1 MAQRRHNFIS
11 GAAVLA
17 FAVAVTKV
25 LGALYKI
32 PLGNLLDKEGMAHFY
47 AAYNIYSLLLVLSTA
62 GLPLALSRLVS
73 RAAAQGRLNAQRR
86 IFRTALALLAAIGL
100 LCSAVMC
107 LFPQWLSGLLH
118 DSLAAPAIRALG
130 PAVLFVCLTSAIRG
144 YTQGLGDM
152 TPTAV
157 SQMTESAG
165 KLVIGL
171 GLCLV
176 LLHRGADSSLCAAGA
191 IAGVTAGSLLA
202 LAVLAVFLLRR
213 RRIVASDAP
222 PTRGIVLREL
232 LTAGIPITLGAAGMS
247 LITLLDQGLVMS
259 TLQNTLGYTESA
271 ATALYGEYTFGMT
284 LFALPPSFIFPVT
297 VSLVPDIAAALAR
310 GDRAAAG
317 RSTAAALKLTTL
329 VALPAGAGLSVLAGP
344 ILHLLYPA
352 VPATAEAAAYHLTI
366 LGIACIFVCL
376 MVATNGV
383 LQAYGKEYIPVV
395 TLLCGGI
402 LKIVTNYLMVGDPAT
417 NVRGAP
423 VSTLYCYALI
433 VVLNLIAIT
442 RCVPERPSYFRLF
455 GRPLLITAVMALAA
469 RSSYELLARV
479 LPVRWAVLPAIAA
492 AAVVYGV
499 LVLALGAVTRAD
511 QPPSGFVPSRP
522 FILSARLKPERS
534 RIYGPR
540 PSAPHALDRIPQRR
554 HRIVASERGR
564 VCKLS
569 ALPVAHPAPLRYLA
583 DRVHTPR
590 VNVYPAAP
598 QKIDLRIHT
607 ARLLL
612 HADRAVPRAP
622 PRLYPVGLRTVAVH
636 DRIF

>member
-47 AAYNIYSLLLVLSTA
+47 AAYNIYNLLLVLSTA

-73 RAAAQGRLNAQRR
+73 RAAAQGRRNAQRR
-86 IFRTALALLAAIGL
+86 IFRTALALLAVIGAV
-100 LCSAVMC
+100 CSAVMC
-107 LFPQWLSGLLH
+107 LFPQVLSGLLH
-118 DSLAAPAIRALG
+118 DSLAAPAIRVLG

-171 GLCLV
+171 ALCL
-176 LLHRGADSSLCAAGA
+176 LLLRRGADAPLCAAGA
-191 IAGVTAGSLLA
+191 IAGVTAGSLLS
-202 LAVLAVFLLRR
+202 LTVLAVFLLRR
-213 RRIVASDAP
+213 RARIAASDRP
-222 PTRGIVLREL
+222 PARREILREL

-247 LITLLDQGLVMS
+247 LITLLDQALVMS
-259 TLQNTLGYTESA
+259 TLQNTLGYTEAA

-284 LFALPPSFIFPVT
+284 LFVLPPSFIYPVT
-297 VSLVPDIAAALAR
+297 VSLVPDIADALAR

-352 VPATAEAAAYHLTI
+352 VPETAEAAAYHLTF
-366 LGIACIFVCL
+366 LGLACIFVCL

-383 LQAYGKEYIPVV
+383 LQSYGHPLLPVIS
-395 TLLCGGI
+395 LLCGGV

-417 NVRGAP
+417 GIRGAA

-433 VVLNLIAIT
+433 AVINLAAIA
-442 RCVPERPSYFRLF
+442 RLVPERPGYISLF
-455 GRPLLITAVMALAA
+455 AKPVLLTAVMALAA
-469 RSSYELLARV
+469 RSGYGLFCRLL
-479 LPVRWAVLPAIAA
+479 PERWAVLPAVLL
-492 AAVVYGV
+492 AAVVYV
-499 LVLALGAVTRAD
+499 VLALAIGAVTRQD
-511 QPPSGFVPSRP
+511 LQT
-522 FILSARLKPERS
+522 
-534 RIYGPR
+534 
-540 PSAPHALDRIPQRR
+540 
-554 HRIVASERGR
+554 
-564 VCKLS
+564 
-569 ALPVAHPAPLRYLA
+569 LPKGEKLA
-583 DRVHTPR
+583 DRLH
-590 VNVYPAAP
+590 
-598 QKIDLRIHT
+598 LR
-607 ARLLL
+607 
-612 HADRAVPRAP
+612 
-622 PRLYPVGLRTVAVH
+622 
-636 DRIF
+636 

>member
-1 MAQRRHNFIS
+1 M
-11 GAAVLA
+11 
-17 FAVAVTKV
+17 
-25 LGALYKI
+25 
-32 PLGNLLDKEGMAHFY
+32 
-47 AAYNIYSLLLVLSTA
+47 LSTA

-86 IFRTALALLAAIGL
+86 IFRTALALLAVIGL

-130 PAVLFVCLTSAIRG
+130 PAVLLVCLTSAIRG

-222 PTRGIVLREL
+222 PARGIVLREL

-284 LFALPPSFIFPVT
+284 LFALPPSFIYPVT

-433 VVLNLIAIT
+433 VVLNLIAIA

-469 RSSYELLARV
+469 RSSYELLAHV

-511 QPPSGFVPSRP
+511 VIGLPKGDKIAGF
-522 FILSARLKPERS
+522 L
-534 RIYGPR
+534 
-540 PSAPHALDRIPQRR
+540 H
-554 HRIVASERGR
+554 
-564 VCKLS
+564 
-569 ALPVAHPAPLRYLA
+569 LR
-583 DRVHTPR
+583 
-590 VNVYPAAP
+590 
-598 QKIDLRIHT
+598 
-607 ARLLL
+607 
-612 HADRAVPRAP
+612 
-622 PRLYPVGLRTVAVH
+622 
-636 DRIF
+636 

>member
-47 AAYNIYSLLLVLSTA
+47 AAYNIYNLLLVLSTA

-73 RAAAQGRLNAQRR
+73 RAAAQGRRNAQRR
-86 IFRTALALLAAIGL
+86 IFRTALALLAVIGAV
-100 LCSAVMC
+100 CSAVMS
-107 LFPQWLSGLLH
+107 LFPQVLSGLLH
-118 DSLAAPAIRALG
+118 DSLAAPAIRVLG

-171 GLCLV
+171 ALCL
-176 LLHRGADSSLCAAGA
+176 LLLRRGADAPLCAAGA
-191 IAGVTAGSLLA
+191 IAGVTAGSLLS
-202 LAVLAVFLLRR
+202 LTVLAVFLLRR
-213 RRIVASDAP
+213 RARIAASDRP
-222 PTRGIVLREL
+222 PARREILREL

-247 LITLLDQGLVMS
+247 LITLLDQALVMS
-259 TLQNTLGYTESA
+259 TLQNTLGYTEAA

-284 LFALPPSFIFPVT
+284 LFVLPPSFIYPVT
-297 VSLVPDIAAALAR
+297 VSLVPDIADALAR

-352 VPATAEAAAYHLTI
+352 VPETAEAAAYHLTF
-366 LGIACIFVCL
+366 LGLACIFVCL

-383 LQAYGKEYIPVV
+383 LQAYGKEYIPVF
-395 TLLCGGI
+395 TLLCGGV

-417 NVRGAP
+417 GIRGAA

-433 VVLNLIAIT
+433 VLIDLIAIA
-442 RCVPERPSYFRLF
+442 RLVPERPGYISLF
-455 GRPLLITAVMALAA
+455 AKPVLLTAVMALAA
-469 RSSYELLARV
+469 RSGYGLFCRLL
-479 LPVRWAVLPAIAA
+479 PERWAVLPAVLL
-492 AAVVYGV
+492 AAVVYV
-499 LVLALGAVTRAD
+499 VLALAIGAVTRQD
-511 QPPSGFVPSRP
+511 LQT
-522 FILSARLKPERS
+522 
-534 RIYGPR
+534 
-540 PSAPHALDRIPQRR
+540 
-554 HRIVASERGR
+554 
-564 VCKLS
+564 
-569 ALPVAHPAPLRYLA
+569 LPKGEKLA
-583 DRVHTPR
+583 DRLH
-590 VNVYPAAP
+590 
-598 QKIDLRIHT
+598 LR
-607 ARLLL
+607 
-612 HADRAVPRAP
+612 
-622 PRLYPVGLRTVAVH
+622 
-636 DRIF
+636 

>member
-1 MAQRRHNFIS
+1 MTHRRQNFMG
-11 GAAVLA
+11 GAAILA
-17 FAVAVTKV
+17 LAVAVTKL

-32 PLGNLLDKEGMAHFY
+32 PLGNLLDREGMAHFY

-62 GLPLALSRLVS
+62 GLPVALSRMVA
-73 RAAAQGRLNAQRR
+73 RAAAQRRFGAAGRCL
-86 IFRTALALLAAIGL
+86 RTGLALLGVMGL
-100 LCSAVMC
+100 ACSAVMC
-107 LFPQWLSGLLH
+107 LLPDTLAAALH
-118 DSLAAPAIRALG
+118 DGDAASALRALG
-130 PAVLFVCLTSAIRG
+130 PAVLLVCLSAALRG

-152 TPTAV
+152 VPTAAGQV
-157 SQMTESAG
+157 AESTG
-165 KLVIGL
+165 KLTVGL
-171 GLCLV
+171 ALCLY
-176 LLHRGADSSLCAAGA
+176 LLHRGAGAPLCAAGA
-191 IAGVTAGSLLA
+191 IGGVTAGAGLGLLVTALLLPRRASLPPVRDVPPA
-202 LAVLAVFLLRR
+202 RRDIARQLLRDG
-213 RRIVASDAP
+213 V
-222 PTRGIVLREL
+222 
-232 LTAGIPITLGAAGMS
+232 PITVGAAGMS

-284 LFALPPSFIFPVT
+284 LFALPPSFIYPVT

-329 VALPAGAGLSVLAGP
+329 VALPAGAGLAVLAGP

-433 VVLNLIAIT
+433 VVLNLIAIA

-479 LPVRWAVLPAIAA
+479 LPVRWAVLPAVAA

-511 QPPSGFVPSRP
+511 VIGLPKGDKIAGF
-522 FILSARLKPERS
+522 L
-534 RIYGPR
+534 
-540 PSAPHALDRIPQRR
+540 H
-554 HRIVASERGR
+554 
-564 VCKLS
+564 
-569 ALPVAHPAPLRYLA
+569 LR
-583 DRVHTPR
+583 
-590 VNVYPAAP
+590 
-598 QKIDLRIHT
+598 
-607 ARLLL
+607 
-612 HADRAVPRAP
+612 
-622 PRLYPVGLRTVAVH
+622 
-636 DRIF
+636 